1 MLYII
6 EAKDYQGDWSWRN
19 FGSEVNRVMF
29 DTLDEARQGI
39 DRAVAAGYK
48 LDNLQILFRSAGY
61 GPTIVCRVI
70 ERGGVT
76 L

>member
-6 EAKDYQGDWSWRN
+6 EAKDYQGEWSWRN

-48 LDNLQILFRSAGY
+48 LSDLQVVFMSMGY
-61 GPTIVCRVI
+61 GPVRSCTVI